1 MSSMLRVIP
10 VRVAVID
17 DDPGVCRKLG
27 NWLREAGCDAV
38 TFTRP
43 EEGLAHI
50 VAAPCQ
56 VALVDLRLSGT
67 SGPEVIAALR
77 RDCPTL
83 RIVALSAFPEVE
95 QVAAAMRAGANDLL
109 EKPIQPEALRETLNR
124 QLAQSG
130 IPARSEEDF
139 NRRLGARL
147 RAVRT
152 QRERTL
158 AEVAERCGLTVAQLS
173 QIELGKTATTT
184 WSLAR
189 ICAAL
194 ETPLE
199 QLFRGI

>member
-1 MSSMLRVIP
+1 MLRVIP

-17 DDPGVCRKLG
+17 DDPAVCRKLG
-27 NWLREAGCDAV
+27 TWLRENGCDAV
-38 TFTRP
+38 TFTSP
-43 EEGLAHI
+43 EEGRTHI
-50 VAAPCQ
+50 AAAPCQ
-56 VALVDLRLSGT
+56 VALVDLRLSSGSGT
-67 SGPEVIAALR
+67 ELIAWLR
-77 RDCPTL
+77 RECPTL

-95 QVAAAMRAGANDLL
+95 LVTAAMRAGANDLL
-109 EKPIQPEALRETLNR
+109 EKPIQPEALREVLDR

-130 IPARSEEDF
+130 IPVRSEEEF

-147 RAVRT
+147 RAVRA

-158 AEVAERCGLTVAQLS
+158 SDVAERCGLTAAQLS

-199 QLFRGI
+199 QLFRGL